1 MKSVYR
7 IVVLACS
14 VVFTA
19 AGVSLG
25 ASTLGP
31 PDFALERTWNMMKIA
46 LVRVVRV
53 EDGEVVLRT
62 ERSYTGEKDTPDE
75 SVPLSRMSFGYERR
89 AGSGG
94 RVEKRVEVAVG
105 DELVVWPVRWQ
116 PAPIVDGTKVA
127 GPAAGF
133 PLAKTLEEIAKIRE
147 AGSEAALKG
156 AFPALTRPFSAT
168 RSRGCRRLRRKRATG
183 RSPTSSALCG
193 RMPASRCRS
202 VYR

>member
-25 ASTLGP
+25 ALTLGP

-62 ERSYTGEKDTPDE
+62 ERSVHGRKRHAGRIGSTFPHVVWLRAARGI
-75 SVPLSRMSFGYERR
+75 RR
-89 AGSGG
+89 A
-94 RVEKRVEVAVG
+94 R
-105 DELVVWPVRWQ
+105 
-116 PAPIVDGTKVA
+116 
-127 GPAAGF
+127 
-133 PLAKTLEEIAKIRE
+133 
-147 AGSEAALKG
+147 
-156 AFPALTRPFSAT
+156 
-168 RSRGCRRLRRKRATG
+168 
-183 RSPTSSALCG
+183 
-193 RMPASRCRS
+193 
-202 VYR
+202 